1 MNISIRKQL
10 MVVFAGLIVSLF
22 LANFLVNT
30 FFLEDFY
37 YIQKQKVL
45 REAYEILNEKIND
58 FGIMGTE
65 DTKAY
70 EQMCNENG
78 ISFVVTN
85 ED

>member
-10 MVVFAGLIVSLF
+10 TVVFAGLTVVLF

-45 REAYEILNEKIND
+45 R
-58 FGIMGTE
+58 
-65 DTKAY
+65 
-70 EQMCNENG
+70 
-78 ISFVVTN
+78 
-85 ED
+85 